1 MTAATP
7 PTTPATTPAITPAT
21 TRRQD
26 ARRRAVRLVAA
37 LATAF
42 AVTAAVD
49 AGPGPVAATAS
60 SGASRTSG
68 GRVPSTF
75 VLSGGGWGHGVG
87 MSQYGAQAQ
96 ALAGRSAAQI
106 LSYYYT
112 GTALTS
118 VADSSDIR
126 VQVLGGVTSAPVT
139 VRAIDEL
146 GGRFLVTRGRRSLK
160 GRAGDKL
167 TLRVTSD
174 GVGAA
179 LTHAGTTTTLTGAS
193 VTLTWQGTR
202 DLAGGPTVVDVPGS
216 GGTYRWGRLEATR
229 VGGKLNMVNVLR
241 LHDEYLNGIA
251 EVPTSWASAALQAQ
265 AVAARTYAVKAL
277 AGKLSAGCACNV
289 YDDTRSQVFRGWD
302 HEGGQGGSRWAAA
315 VRATAPSARSGRVVS
330 YKGKPIDAVYFSS
343 DGGATENSEDV
354 WSSAVPYLRSVPDP
368 WSAGGGNP
376 LATWIRTRTQAQVA
390 AAFGLAD
397 VASLDLTDRT
407 AGGSVR
413 SALATSSS
421 GRSVRVSGPKLASR
435 LGLPA
440 RWLARP
446 SSRVADAATA
456 PAGWGTALAAAR
468 SVDLRA
474 PATVVVA
481 GGSATSVTAEAAV
494 AATLARHLGAPL
506 VLVPRDSV
514 PPAVKAFLTAR
525 HVGRLVVVGGTDTVP
540 EAIAAAL
547 AGPRV
552 MLTRIAG
559 ADRYDTA
566 ALVARQV
573 GAPARLA
580 VVAPGEDATL
590 ATTVA
595 AAAVAA
601 ASGRPLLLVRASGVP
616 AVTAAAQRALRI
628 RSAVCA
634 GGSAELPDA
643 VLGAVPGCVRVGGAE
658 VTATTA
664 ALVRAFDRTVPVDVL
679 AVAGPGGSALAGGV
693 AAAALGLPVA
703 WAWPRSAPAA
713 TVGLLQAEPGIR
725 RLRVFGSSDVLPSRV
740 IQRLRRS

>member
-1 MTAATP
+1 VSGVP
-7 PTTPATTPAITPAT
+7 G
-21 TRRQD
+21 
-26 ARRRAVRLVAA
+26 RRALRLVAA
-37 LATAF
+37 LTAAV

-60 SGASRTSG
+60 SGRAA
-68 GRVPSTF
+68 RVPSTF

-106 LSYYYT
+106 LSSYYT

-126 VQVLGGVTSAPVT
+126 VQVLGGVTSASVS

-146 GGRFLVTRGRRSLK
+146 GGRFLVTRGSRSLK
-160 GRAGDKL
+160 GRVGDKL
-167 TLRVTSD
+167 SLRVTGD
-174 GVGAA
+174 GVRAA
-179 LTHAGTTTTLTGAS
+179 LTHGSTTTTLTGAT
-193 VTLTWQGTR
+193 VTVTWQGTR
-202 DLAGGPTVVDVPGS
+202 ALAGGPTVVAVAGS
-216 GGTYRWGRLEATR
+216 GGTYRWGRLEANR
-229 VGGKLNMVNVLR
+229 IGGRLNVVNVLR
-241 LHDEYLNGIA
+241 LHDEYLDGIA
-251 EVPTSWASAALQAQ
+251 EVPTSWSPAALQAQ

-277 AGKLSAGCACNV
+277 AGKPAASCACDL

-302 HEGGQGGSRWAAA
+302 RQGGQGGSRWVAA
-315 VRATAPSARSGRVVS
+315 VRATAPSSRSGRVVT
-330 YKGKPIDAVYFSS
+330 YQGKPIDAVYFSS

-376 LATWIRTRTQAQVA
+376 LGTWTRTRTQAQVA
-390 AAFGLAD
+390 AAFGLPD
-397 VASLDLTDRT
+397 VASLDLSDRT

-413 SALATSSS
+413 NAVATSSS
-421 GRSVRVSGPKLASR
+421 GRSARVSGPRLISR

-440 RWLARP
+440 RWLSRP
-446 SSRVADAATA
+446 SSRVADGATA
-456 PAGWGTALAAAR
+456 SAAWGTALAAAR
-468 SVDLRA
+468 SVDPQA

-481 GGSATSVTAEAAV
+481 GGSATGVTAEAAV
-494 AATLARHLGAPL
+494 AATLARHLRAPL
-506 VLVPRDSV
+506 VLVPHDSV
-514 PPAVKAFLTAR
+514 PPAVKSFVAAR
-525 HVGRLVVVGGTDTVP
+525 HAGRLVVVGGTDTVP
-540 EAIAAAL
+540 AAVLTAL
-547 AGPRV
+547 AGPGV
-552 MLTRIAG
+552 TVTRIAG
-559 ADRYDTA
+559 ADRYETA

-573 GAPARLA
+573 GAPGRLA
-580 VVAPGEDATL
+580 VVAPGEDAAL

-601 ASGRPLLLVRASGVP
+601 ASGRPLLLVRTSGVP
-616 AVTAAAQRALRI
+616 AATAVPASTANAYRTLRI

-634 GGSAELPDA
+634 GGPAELPAA
-643 VLGAVPGCVRVGGAE
+643 VLAAVPGCVRIGGAE
-658 VTATTA
+658 VTATAA
-664 ALVRAFDRTVPVDVL
+664 ALVRTFDHTVSLDVL
-679 AVAGPGGSALAGGV
+679 AIAGPGGSALAGGV

-703 WAWPRSAPAA
+703 WSWPRSAPAA

-725 RLRVFGSSDVLPSRV
+725 QLRVFGSSDVLPSRV